1 MSERRTRSVGGARV
15 PSPPAG
21 RQLHLPE
28 ADRIAPEQHGGPR
41 ISAEESVAITTAA
54 ASPSDTSV
62 IADPQGAAGI
72 ATSTESPTSF
82 EHSPSDARAKGW
94 RAWLAGASPREVLA
108 RLMCGDPLDLRS
120 RIASVLDER
129 AYLIE
134 HDRLHLRAVA
144 RVARAA
150 PRYRGQPDLDPWL
163 RRHVEEALDELLEE
177 SEPDEPSPTTPWG
190 LEGLARPLGIEPASA
205 RAACLAFN
213 RLPLEERKAFRAL
226 VLEGRS
232 LDDLAAHPLADGRP
246 ASATEIARAARRA
259 LERVCAAAGLSTSAA
274 RPLAV
279 PSRPPS
285 ATPPPP
291 STQPPAIQPPSTQKE
306 GRP

>member
-1 MSERRTRSVGGARV
+1 
-15 PSPPAG
+15 
-21 RQLHLPE
+21 
-28 ADRIAPEQHGGPR
+28 
-41 ISAEESVAITTAA
+41 
-54 ASPSDTSV
+54 
-62 IADPQGAAGI
+62 
-72 ATSTESPTSF
+72 
-82 EHSPSDARAKGW
+82 
-94 RAWLAGASPREVLA
+94 
-108 RLMCGDPLDLRS
+108 MCSDPLDLRS
-120 RIASVLDER
+120 RIAAVLDER

-134 HDRLHLRAVA
+134 HDRLHLGAVA

-190 LEGLARPLGIEPASA
+190 LEGLARPLGLEPASA

-232 LDDLAAHPLADGRP
+232 LDESAAHALADGRP
-246 ASATEIARAARRA
+246 ANPTEIARAARRA
-259 LERVCAAAGLSTSAA
+259 LERVCAAAGLAPSPA

-279 PSRPPS
+279 PSRPNPGTAPLSNPQPS
-285 ATPPPP
+285 
-291 STQPPAIQPPSTQKE
+291 SIQPSSIQPASTLKE